1 MRRTAVVALCL
12 SGCFSNGHHHNTAY
26 HLNGVAAAVGTFL
39 LIKAPGAR
47 DCMGL
52 DNTPPPLN
60 PTGDGWSPYRE
71 CRDNNT
77 TRNVMV
83 GLGASLVGAALLGS
97 FINYTSMHGEVSEES
112 LHPNDET
119 QIQTEVDLL
128 DVGTKDSRLI
138 QLTKEAAFAARKDNC
153 RVVRLIYQ
161 RIRVMDPEF
170 AATGFIKDN
179 TIERCV
185 NQLDTQ

>member
-1 MRRTAVVALCL
+1 MRRTAVVALFS
-12 SGCFSNGHHHNTAY
+12 SGCFISGHHHNTAY
-26 HLNGVAAAVGTFL
+26 HLNGAMAAVGTFL

-60 PTGDGWSPYRE
+60 PTGDGWTPYRE
-71 CRDNNT
+71 CRDNNQ
-77 TRNVMV
+77 TRNLMNGIGG
-83 GLGASLVGAALLGS
+83 GLVLAALVGTL
-97 FINYTSMHGEVSEES
+97 INYTAFHGVPADDS
-112 LHPNDET
+112 LHPNDES

-128 DVGTKDSRLI
+128 DIGSKDPRLV

-161 RIRVMDPEF
+161 RVRVIDSEY

>member
-1 MRRTAVVALCL
+1 MRGTADVEGDRPVEALPRSERGDL
-12 SGCFSNGHHHNTAY
+12 RGQQ
-26 HLNGVAAAVGTFL
+26 GVAAAVGTFL

-47 DCMGL
+47 SCMGL

-60 PTGDGWSPYRE
+60 PTGDGWTPYRE
-71 CRDNNT
+71 CRDNND
-77 TRNVMV
+77 TRNLMV
-83 GLGASLVGAALLGS
+83 DLGGALIGAALLGTL
-97 FINYTSMHGEVSEES
+97 INYTAMHGVPTDES
-112 LHPNDET
+112 LHPNDEG
-119 QIQTEVDLL
+119 QIQAEVDLL
-128 DVGTKDSRLI
+128 DIGTKDTRLI

-153 RVVRLIYQ
+153 RVVRLIFQ
-161 RIRVMDPEF
+161 RVRVMDAEF